1 MTLCVCVSSW
11 LVPLIFSFFSGSRGE
26 FYLSFCP
33 ISFFFFLDMSVLK
46 DIESVLTDY
55 VKEYQGVYI
64 YKVNK
69 GIL

>member
-1 MTLCVCVSSW
+1 MCVSLRGLFRS
-11 LVPLIFSFFSGSRGE
+11 FS
-26 FYLSFCP
+26 LSFLVREG
-33 ISFFFFLDMSVLK
+33 SFIYPFVRSLFFLDMSVLK